1 MITLSQQD
9 FVRFL
14 RTVRDDPAKL
24 AEYDRRDL
32 PQLVFHART
41 EGYDFSADDIAGV
54 IGALEVSTILNK
66 DGESIDGNSGLWR
79 RMWGRRHLG
88 YLVHHVVSRHSDVE
102 LTEAAS

>member
-1 MITLSQQD
+1 MITVSQQD

-32 PQLVFHART
+32 PQLLFHAKT
-41 EGYDFSADDIAGV
+41 EGYDFGADDIAGV
-54 IGALEVSTILNK
+54 VGALEVSTILNK
-66 DGESIDGNSGLWR
+66 DGEPIDGDSGLWR

-88 YLVHHVVSRHSDVE
+88 YLVHHVVSRHSDAE
-102 LTEAAS
+102 LGALS